1 MKRYKRED
9 AFESILKKYKFTYLI
24 GFILLFLA
32 LSLLLGLSAYIAISS
47 NYLSS
52 AKTSVKNFITS
63 VVDQDKMNDAFPPGG
78 ENIDDPEKPD
88 DKAQNVVV
96 PQDPR
101 MVAQYFYNDSSTG
114 EVKSVILGLGNNA
127 SSSTKEAYTYAYDVR
142 DFNEDCRQFKVKHI
156 NGFSTLTYTER
167 VNSESNLRIN
177 VGLDSQKVTYIK
189 IYMNVE
195 GEESTRTQ
203 FFNIYFVCVFV
214 MLALSIVAGAIMT
227 RQSVKPLKGFVKKQI
242 DFVNDASH
250 ELRTPL
256 AIVQSKIENILANPD
271 QSVFE
276 ASESLAISLNEIN
289 RLNKLTSELLT
300 LARNDRDNI
309 KLNMEEININEA
321 LKRIVEPFFEI
332 AQIQDR
338 RLNYVGC
345 QDEIYAYL
353 DLDKFK
359 QIIIINIDNAL
370 KYTEAGDDINI
381 SLYASNSDFTIEI
394 ADTGIGISEQTKE
407 HIFERFYRED
417 KARSRETGGT
427 GLGLAIAYTLTNLQK
442 GRITV
447 DHNMPKGT
455 KFNIT
460 FPRLKNPKKEDNKIE
475 TTSIE

>member
-1 MKRYKRED
+1 MRRYKRED
-9 AFESILKKYKFTYLI
+9 AFERILKKYKYTYSI

-32 LSLLLGLSAYIAISS
+32 LTFLLGLSAYIAISS

-52 AKTSVKNFITS
+52 AKTSVKSFINS
-63 VVDQDKMNDAFPPGG
+63 VVDNNRINDNFPPGEPGG
-78 ENIDDPEKPD
+78 EITEPED
-88 DKAQNVVV
+88 RGQNAVI

-114 EVKSVILGLGNNA
+114 EVKSVILGLGNN
-127 SSSTKEAYTYAYDVR
+127 SSSNIKEAYTYAYDVR
-142 DFNEDCRQFKVKHI
+142 DFNEDCRQFKVKDI
-156 NGFSTLTYTER
+156 NGFSTLTYTEK
-167 VNSESNLRIN
+167 VDSNSNLKIN
-177 VGLDSQKVTYIK
+177 VGLDRQKVTYIK
-189 IYMNVE
+189 VYMNVE

-203 FFNIYFVCVFV
+203 FINIYLVCVFV
-214 MLALSIVAGAIMT
+214 VLVLSIAAGTIMA
-227 RQSVKPLKGFVKKQI
+227 RQSIKPLRAFVKKQI

-256 AIVQSKIENILANPD
+256 AVVQSKIENILANPN

-289 RLNKLTSELLT
+289 RLSKLTSELLT
-300 LARNDRDNI
+300 LARNDKDNI
-309 KLNMEEININEA
+309 RLNLDEININDA
-321 LKRIVEPFFEI
+321 LKKIVEPFLEI

-381 SLYASNSDFTIEI
+381 SLYATNSEFTIEI

-442 GRITV
+442 GRISV

-460 FPRLKNPKKEDNKIE
+460 FPRLKNPRKEDNKNE
-475 TTSIE
+475 TTNE